1 VNVSR
6 PSHTTGIYYPR
17 AGCLQLSNV
26 PFFSAPEEPEC
37 REFVSILFR
46 IPEVDRIEISAAKTA
61 AEIHFDSSCPARE
74 FARKVGVEL
83 LALQSEAEA
92 MTIPLLKADCKGII
106 RIYRQET
113 VVLSWRV
120 ASDQNVYG

>member
-1 VNVSR
+1 
-6 PSHTTGIYYPR
+6 
-17 AGCLQLSNV
+17 LQLSNV

-46 IPEVDRIEISAAKTA
+46 IPEVDRIEISAAT
-61 AEIHFDSSCPARE
+61 AEIHFDSSGPARE

-83 LALQSEAEA
+83 LALQSETEA

-106 RIYRQET
+106 RGPPARDGGLELEGSERPARMYTAEKHST
-113 VVLSWRV
+113 SWKREPMPS
-120 ASDQNVYG
+120 AGT